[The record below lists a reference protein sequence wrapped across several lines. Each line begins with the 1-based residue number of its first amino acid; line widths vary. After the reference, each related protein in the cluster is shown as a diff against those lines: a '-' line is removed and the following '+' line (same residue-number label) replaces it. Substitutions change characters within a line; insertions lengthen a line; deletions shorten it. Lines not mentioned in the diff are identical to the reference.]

1 MKIIVI
7 GGTGTIGKAVVES
20 LKNEHEILVFGY
32 KDGNHLVDLESKKSI
47 KNMFADIPNIDGVIS
62 TAGMANFGPLASQS
76 DTDYN
81 LALNNKLMGQVNLVR
96 IGMHHLNSDGFII
109 LTSGMLAHTPM
120 PGSSSVSMV
129 NAGLEGFVKAAALE
143 MPNNIKV
150 NIVSPVFVKETME
163 MMGMD
168 STSGTSAADTANVY
182 SSAISLKESGTV
194 LDVAHFLNTT
204 KR

>member
-7 GGTGTIGKAVVES
+7 GGTGTIGKAVVKS
-20 LKNEHEILVFGY
+20 LKNEHEVLAFGH
-32 KDGNHLVDLESKKSI
+32 KDAGFQVDLGSKESI
-47 KNMFADIPNIDGVIS
+47 EHMFADIPNIDGVIS
-62 TAGMANFGPLASQS
+62 TAGLAKFGPLASQS

-96 IGMHHLNSDGFII
+96 IGMHNVNSNGCII
-109 LTSGMLAHTPM
+109 LTSGMLAHSPM

-129 NAGLEGFVKAAALE
+129 NAGLEGFVRAVALE

-168 STSGTSAADTANVY
+168 STRGISAADTAKVY

-194 LDVAHFLNTT
+194 LDVARSLN
-204 KR
+204 KS